1 MFNTKKSIYV
11 VILFGFIA
19 GALSSSL
26 QTEVGMIIQGMI
38 MLITFLA
45 VYKLSKIIEGKR
57 ILKKIL
63 KYVSILFIF
72 VSIFMIIDIIFKII
86 F

>member
-1 MFNTKKSIYV
+1 MFKTKKSIYV